1 MIRRKEQMTTT
12 DRPNLRGGDG
22 VIRAYNLLEPQELC
36 GKANLCAI
44 MTVEPGCSI
53 GEHPHG
59 PDAELY
65 YMLEGTLEAWDDGK
79 KPSST
84 LATPCS
90 PPRAKPTPCAT
101 YPISRP
107 RCWPSSSPD
116 A

>member
-65 YMLEGTLEAWDDGK
+65 YMLEGTLEAWDDGEK
-79 KPSST
+79 TVLNPGDAMFTAQGKTHAVRNVSDKPAKM
-84 LATPCS
+84 LAVV
-90 PPRAKPTPCAT
+90 
-101 YPISRP
+101 IV
-107 RCWPSSSPD
+107 
-116 A
+116 

>member
-65 YMLEGTLEAWDDGK
+65 YMLEGTLEAWDDGEK
-79 KPSST
+79 IVLNPGDAMFTAQDKTHAVRNVSDKPAKM
-84 LATPCS
+84 LAVVI
-90 PPRAKPTPCAT
+90 A
-101 YPISRP
+101 
-107 RCWPSSSPD
+107 
-116 A
+116 

>member
-44 MTVEPGCSI
+44 MTVDPGSSI

-65 YMLEGTLEAWDDGK
+65 YMLEGTLEAWDDGEK
-79 KPSST
+79 TVLNPGDAMFTAQGKTHAVRNVSDKPAKM
-84 LATPCS
+84 LAVV
-90 PPRAKPTPCAT
+90 
-101 YPISRP
+101 IV
-107 RCWPSSSPD
+107 
-116 A
+116 